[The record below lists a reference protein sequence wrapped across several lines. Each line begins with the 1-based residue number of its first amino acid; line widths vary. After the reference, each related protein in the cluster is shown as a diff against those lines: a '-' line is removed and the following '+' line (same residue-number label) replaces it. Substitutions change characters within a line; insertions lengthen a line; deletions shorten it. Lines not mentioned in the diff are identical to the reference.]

1 MNAFHCSKSIVS
13 DGGHRSQA
21 GHVEEGMIFKAK
33 KERKERETPTGTTG
47 ERKEFKLRFL
57 ISFCDFKS
65 HTHDYKQQM
74 VPVLIFR

>member
-33 KERKERETPTGTTG
+33 KERKE
-47 ERKEFKLRFL
+47 KLRL
-57 ISFCDFKS
+57 G
-65 HTHDYKQQM
+65 QQG
-74 VPVLIFR
+74 RGKNSN